1 MGVIQG
7 HAKLLESKVSDEQAR
22 WRLQTIQEQIAR
34 ISKIIQ
40 ALLNMARPGRS
51 ARVPVALTP
60 LLDNTLAFLGEKLQH
75 RDIRV
80 ARQYDGDRSV
90 RGDPERLQQVFL
102 NLFLNA
108 ADAMRAGGELRV
120 ATGSAPGGEVAI
132 EVTDT
137 GPGIAE
143 EDVARVFDPFFT
155 TKAAGE
161 GSGLGLSV
169 ARSIVTDH
177 GGAIEVRSQLGE
189 GTTFR
194 VVLPAARARA

>member
-1 MGVIQG
+1 V
-7 HAKLLESKVSDEQAR
+7 ADDQAR

-80 ARQYDGDRSV
+80 ARRYDWDRSV

-120 ATGSAPGGEVAI
+120 ATGRTPGGEASI

-177 GGAIEVRSQLGE
+177 GGSIEVRSRLGE

-194 VVLPAARARA
+194 VVLPAAAP